1 MRYRYKIIHFLLLLL
16 PFMNGCKKS
25 DTTNTINN
33 NNNYALITDNNGNKY
48 KTIKIG
54 TQTWM
59 QENLRVTQYND
70 GTPIEYYDGTGVGLD
85 RPHYTWHNNDTNN
98 KIPYGGLYSWTAVNT
113 GKLCP
118 SGWRIPTKYDYAQL
132 IEYLGGGSIA
142 GGKMKMTGT
151 AYWASAYGN
160 YGANN
165 SSGFSAVGGGFHAVY
180 DVFRVFKEYGYYWT
194 SSLDT
199 SGGEIRPIAHAI
211 YAINAYTNLFPIRE
225 RYYGYSCRC
234 IQE

>member
-1 MRYRYKIIHFLLLLL
+1 
-16 PFMNGCKKS
+16 MNGCKKT
-25 DTTNTINN
+25 DNTSSNN
-33 NNNYALITDNNGNKY
+33 NNSNPMVVDNNGNKY

-59 QENLRVTQYND
+59 QENLRVTHYND
-70 GTPIEYYDGTGVGLD
+70 GMPIEYYDGTGVGLD
-85 RPHYTWHNNDTNN
+85 RPHYSWYNNDTNN

-118 SGWRIPTKYDYAQL
+118 IGWRIPTKYDYSQL
-132 IEYLGGGSIA
+132 VEYLGGGRVA

-151 AYWASAYGN
+151 DYWNSAYGN

-199 SGGEIRPIAHAI
+199 NSYNQVRPVANL
-211 YAINAYTNLFPIRE
+211 INAVNANTNLFPNDNK
-225 RYYGYSCRC
+225 YNGFSCRC